1 MNFTPLKQAKYRF
14 LRLSEK
20 IIYDRIIRSY
30 EDLYAQSGM
39 NRTWRFSRYLTVISF
54 ENQVIGYDHQRFIY

>member
-1 MNFTPLKQAKYRF
+1 MNFTPLKQGKSRF

-39 NRTWRFSRYLTVISF
+39 NHTWRSSRYLTVRSF
-54 ENQVIGYDHQRFIY
+54 ENQLIGYDRQRFIY